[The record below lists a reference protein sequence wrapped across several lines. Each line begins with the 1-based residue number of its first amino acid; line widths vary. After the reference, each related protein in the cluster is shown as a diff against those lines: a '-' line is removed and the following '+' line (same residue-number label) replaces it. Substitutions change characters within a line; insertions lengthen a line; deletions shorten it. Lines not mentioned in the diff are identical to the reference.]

1 MGRLLGLELRNFK
14 SYKGTVK
21 VEFGDSDFI
30 SIIGPNGSGK
40 SNLMDA
46 MSFVLGVRSSQL
58 RSSVLKDLIYRG
70 KLPNPE
76 PVLEP
81 VVESN
86 KENESDD
93 LSISKQKPSNSAS
106 VSAFYLK
113 TSSAD
118 NETETVEFER
128 SVTSKGESFYKINGK
143 IVSYKYY
150 TETLEAENILVKAKN
165 FLVFQGDVEQ
175 VASQNALELTKLFEQ
190 VSGSIQYKKRYEEL
204 NEQYKHAL
212 QMSSDGLFRKRR
224 LQSELIHYKDG
235 VSKDEKYKA
244 KVAQRK
250 HLWIQ
255 YTLWQLFQL
264 EQKKTAL
271 IEMYD
276 ANKEQIKATKKDIAK
291 EETSISAAKAHSSKE
306 ELKILKMGDDINM
319 LELKLESLKSQLLP
333 LIQNKRSSN
342 RKMQQLETKIES
354 FERDME
360 RQESILQNLE
370 RNHKV
375 VSKSKKQYEDELL
388 KSKNSKYHL
397 DDESLE
403 EYNRLK
409 EVFLTSG
416 GLELEDKLALETS
429 SGNELKNELKKFDD
443 QINNS
448 QEFIDNLT
456 KESEEAHM
464 EFKKLTEALNDKNSQ
479 HSELSSKL
487 KNLQSNMQKLNREET
502 QTNYKLRDALMKID
516 ELSAEQRESKKDQR
530 LRENVNSLRR
540 LFPGVKGLVNELCKP
555 KKDKYST
562 AIAIILGR
570 NFNSVIVDSIST
582 AQQCISY
589 LKEQRAGSATFIPLD
604 TVEVS
609 PPRRVQ
615 LEQCIL
621 AIEALNYDP
630 TLEKALQYVCGD
642 AIICDDLEVAK
653 DLKWNRNINSKLVTL
668 NGSLI
673 QKSGLMTG
681 GVSKENSQ
689 NRWDKEEFKN
699 LVSLKDKLVQT
710 VTEIQQQIRLAQNA
724 SREIE
729 LQLDDLNNELS
740 SIRTQLTHNERARQE
755 LSTQTEYYQNLI
767 SNEYEPRKLILEES
781 IAVHEKALTF
791 LNEQSTSLK
800 QKLYAKLSKK
810 LGFSLVEYEKTTG
823 ETLRKQSK
831 EMGILQKELINIE
844 SKISFERDRLATTSK
859 RIEKLKKDFD
869 AQKDYINQLEEKE
882 IKLTT
887 KIEKAE
893 DHLKDKRNE
902 LKTFKKS
909 VDTQFK
915 QVTGVEE
922 NLQDF
927 TIKLNNQKK
936 RSAVIKADSEKLDLE
951 RLNIFKNCQ
960 MTVIDLPLIS
970 GSLEDLPM
978 DKIDSQVL
986 ESASQIEVDYD
997 YLDEEYTAKTN
1008 SNGSLEETIGKTFEN
1023 KINSIEEDLITLQP
1037 NTHAHDRLNEVQK
1050 KFDAISKEVEG
1061 LKKHE
1066 KKLSEQF
1073 NEVKTKRKELFGKIF
1088 QHAAEHIDP
1097 VYKELTKDPNSQVAL
1112 AGGSASLTLEDV
1124 DEPYLAGT
1132 KYHATPPLKRFKE
1145 MEYLSGGEKTVA
1157 ALALLFTINSY
1168 QPSPFFVLDEVD
1180 AALDVTNV
1188 QRVAA
1193 YIKRNAT
1200 PKFQFIVIS
1209 LKNNMFEKSDA
1220 LVGVFRDQSLS
1231 SSQVL
1236 TLDLRPYAN

>member
-46 MSFVLGVRSSQL
+46 VSFVLGVRSSQL
-58 RSSVLKDLIYRG
+58 RSSALKDLIYRG
-70 KLPNPE
+70 KVPNPE
-76 PVLEP
+76 SALEF
-81 VVESN
+81 N
-86 KENESDD
+86 KESEMTDVTSSEEDA
-93 LSISKQKPSNSAS
+93 STFAS
-106 VSAFYLK
+106 VTAFYLR
-113 TSSAD
+113 TNSEGSEA
-118 NETETVEFER
+118 ETVEFER
-128 SVTSKGESFYKINGK
+128 SVTLKGESFYKINGK
-143 IVSYKYY
+143 IVSYKSY

-175 VASQNALELTKLFEQ
+175 VASQNALDLTKLFEQ

-244 KVAQRK
+244 KVAQRQN
-250 HLWIQ
+250 LWIQ

-271 IEMYD
+271 AELYN
-276 ANKEQIKATKKDIAK
+276 ANKEQIKATKKDITK
-291 EETSISAAKAHSSKE
+291 EESAISAAKAHSSKD
-306 ELKILKMGDDINM
+306 ELQILEMGDEISS
-319 LELKLESLKSQLLP
+319 LETRLETLKSQMLP
-333 LIQNKRSSN
+333 LIQNKRSST
-342 RKMQQLETKIES
+342 RKMQQLETKIQS
-354 FERDME
+354 FERDVE
-360 RQESILQNLE
+360 RQETILQNLE
-370 RNHKV
+370 RNYKV
-375 VSKSKKQYEDELL
+375 VSKTKKQYEDELL

-397 DDESLE
+397 DDATLE
-403 EYNRLK
+403 EYNSLK
-409 EVFLTSG
+409 ETFLTSG
-416 GLELEDKLALETS
+416 GLELEDKLALETLS
-429 SGNELKNELKKFDD
+429 ANELKSEVKKFED

-448 QEFIDNLT
+448 QEFIENLT

-464 EFKKLTEALNDKNSQ
+464 EFKKLTEALNDKNFQ
-479 HSELSSKL
+479 HSDLSSNL

-570 NFNSVIVDSIST
+570 NFDSVIVDSIST

-609 PPRRVQ
+609 PSRRIQ
-615 LEQCIL
+615 IEQCIL
-621 AIEALNYDP
+621 AIEALEYDP
-630 TLEKALQYVCGD
+630 GLEKALQYVCGD

-653 DLKWNRNINSKLVTL
+653 DLKWNKNINSKLVTL

-699 LVSLKDKLVQT
+699 LMLLKDRLVQT
-710 VTEIQQQIRLAQNA
+710 VTEIQQQIRSSQNA
-724 SREIE
+724 SRDIE
-729 LQLDDLNNELS
+729 LQLNDLNNELS
-740 SIRTQLTHNERARQE
+740 SIRTQLNHNERVRQE
-755 LSTQTEYYQNLI
+755 LSTQTKYYQNLI
-767 SNEYEPRKLILEES
+767 FDEYEPKKLSLQES
-781 IAVHEKALTF
+781 IAVHEKAVAS
-791 LNEQSTSLK
+791 LNEQSTTLK

-810 LGFSLVEYEKTTG
+810 VGFSLVEYEKTTG

-844 SKISFERDRLATTSK
+844 SKVSFERDRLATTTK
-859 RIEKLKKDFD
+859 RVGKLKKDLD
-869 AQKDYINQLEEKE
+869 AQKDHIAQLEEKE
-882 IKLTT
+882 SRLTT
-887 KIEKAE
+887 KIAKSEENLREKGTK
-893 DHLKDKRNE
+893 LKD
-902 LKTFKKS
+902 FKNI
-909 VDTQFK
+909 VDTNFK
-915 QVTGVEE
+915 QVAGVEE

-978 DKIDSQVL
+978 DKIDSEVL
-986 ESASQIEVDYD
+986 VSASQIKVDYD
-997 YLDEEYTAKTN
+997 YLDEEYIARTN
-1008 SNGSLEETIGKTFEN
+1008 SNASTEETINKSFEN

-1050 KFDAISKEVEG
+1050 KFDAISKEVES

-1066 KKLSEQF
+1066 KKLFEQF
-1073 NEVKTKRKELFGKIF
+1073 NEVKTKRKELFGKTF
-1088 QHAAEHIDP
+1088 QHASEHIDL

-1193 YIKRNAT
+1193 YIKRNANPT
-1200 PKFQFIVIS
+1200 FQFIVIS

-1236 TLDLRPYAN
+1236 TLDLRQYAD